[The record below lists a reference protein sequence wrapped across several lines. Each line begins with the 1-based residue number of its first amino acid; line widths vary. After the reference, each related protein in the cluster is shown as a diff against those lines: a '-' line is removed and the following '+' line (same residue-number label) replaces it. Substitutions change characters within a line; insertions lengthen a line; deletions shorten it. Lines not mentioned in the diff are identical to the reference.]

1 MDRLVYVAMSGAKQL
16 MEAQTLVSHNLANA
30 NTHGFRADLARFQAS
45 PVEGAGYP
53 SRVNAVA
60 TGAGFDHS
68 AGTLIATGRVL
79 DLAVDGPG
87 WIAVQAADGSEAYS
101 RAGALNINGLGLLET
116 RRGELVL
123 GDNGP
128 IAVPPYVELLVGGD
142 GTVSVVPQGQGP
154 ETLAQVARIKLVN
167 PDPAVIEKRTDGLVQ
182 MAEGGVADPD
192 AGVKVVSGFLESS
205 NVNLA
210 EAMVS
215 MIELARL
222 FEVEVRMMRLADEN
236 ATRAAELVQIN

>member
-16 MEAQTLVSHNLANA
+16 MEAQTLVAHNLANA

-53 SRVNAVA
+53 SRINAVA

-68 AGTLIATGRVL
+68 PATLIATGRVF
-79 DLAVDGPG
+79 DLAVDGTG
-87 WIAVQAADGSEAYS
+87 WIAVQAADGTEAYS
-101 RAGALNINGLGLLET
+101 RAGAMNINGLGLLET

-128 IAVPPYVELLVGGD
+128 IAIPPHTELVVGGD
-142 GTVSVVPQGQGP
+142 GTVSIVPQGQGP
-154 ETLAQVARIKLVN
+154 QTLAQVGRIKLVN
-167 PDPAVIEKRTDGLVQ
+167 PDPALLEKRPDGLVRL
-182 MAEGGVADPD
+182 ADGGIADPD
-192 AGVKVVSGFLESS
+192 ASVKLVSGFLESS

-215 MIELARL
+215 MIELARQ

-236 ATRAAELVQIN
+236 ATRAANLVRIN

>member
-16 MEAQTLVSHNLANA
+16 MAAQTLVAHNLANA

-45 PVEGAGYP
+45 PVAGAGYP
-53 SRVNAVA
+53 SRVNVVA

-68 AGTLIATGRVL
+68 PGTLISTGRVL

-128 IAVPPYVELLVGGD
+128 VAVPPHVQLVVGGD
-142 GTVSVVPQGQGP
+142 GTLSVVPQGQGP
-154 ETLAQVARIKLVN
+154 ETLAQIGRIKLVN
-167 PDPAVIEKRTDGLVQ
+167 PDPGVLEKRHDGLVRV
-182 MAEGGVADPD
+182 ADGGVADPD
-192 AGVKVVSGFLESS
+192 ASVKLVSGFLESS

-215 MIELARL
+215 MIELARQ

-236 ATRAAELVQIN
+236 ATRAANLLQIN